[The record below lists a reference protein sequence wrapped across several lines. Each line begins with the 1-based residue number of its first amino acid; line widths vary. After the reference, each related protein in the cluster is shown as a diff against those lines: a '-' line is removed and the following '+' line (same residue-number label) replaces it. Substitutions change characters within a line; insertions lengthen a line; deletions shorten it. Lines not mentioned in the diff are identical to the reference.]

1 MSEETVVTDVEKVQ
15 VIEEGPTLPSLLTD
29 DFVKQFEKGV
39 EVYKRWMSVC
49 YRLTRESHWVNHGKE
64 GKPKYSLQGPGAE
77 ALMNPLGISYEK
89 PHIHREDKTD
99 EKGDFYVY
107 WCEGYAE
114 SRTLGRRGYYVGY
127 CDSRDQFFTSRPG
140 WSPKTGEGDV
150 KKSAITNWTVNL
162 VSRLAGIRDPDP
174 KSLIAAGRDSALI
187 PAIEYKSASTSQQ
200 KTLEGGADVISEPQS
215 KRFYAIAKGQNI
227 SDETIHLFLW
237 EKYQLK
243 SSKDIKKKDYE
254 AIVAWAQS
262 GGQEEPK

>member
-1 MSEETVVTDVEKVQ
+1 M
-15 VIEEGPTLPSLLTD
+15 
-29 DFVKQFEKGV
+29 
-39 EVYKRWMSVC
+39 
-49 YRLTRESHWVNHGKE
+49 
-64 GKPKYSLQGPGAE
+64 
-77 ALMNPLGISYEK
+77 
-89 PHIHREDKTD
+89 
-99 EKGDFYVY
+99 
-107 WCEGYAE
+107 
-114 SRTLGRRGYYVGY
+114 
-127 CDSRDQFFTSRPG
+127 
-140 WSPKTGEGDV
+140 
-150 KKSAITNWTVNL
+150 
-162 VSRLAGIRDPDP
+162 
-174 KSLIAAGRDSALI
+174 I